1 MKKFVS
7 ILFMFGLVMV
17 FSQFQSSTA
26 FAADKVVHETIIV
39 PKNTTYDGKGQRFVA
54 GKELG
59 DGSQSENQD
68 PVFRVE
74 DGATL
79 KNVVL
84 GAPAADGVHTYGN
97 VNIQNVKWEDV
108 GEDALTVK
116 KEGKVTIDG
125 GSAQKASDK
134 IFQINKASTFTVKNF
149 TADNGGK
156 FIRQLGGSTFH
167 VDVIIDK
174 CTITNMKE
182 AIFRTDSKTST
193 VRMTNTRY
201 SNVGQKWIG
210 IQHIY
215 ENNNTHF

>member
-1 MKKFVS
+1 M
-7 ILFMFGLVMV
+7 LGLVMG

-39 PKNTTYDGKGQRFVA
+39 PKNTTDDGKGQRFVA

-68 PVFRVE
+68 PCFSCE
-74 DGATL
+74 EEGATL
-79 KNVVL
+79 INVVL
-84 GAPAADGVHTYGN
+84 GAPAADGVHTYEN

-116 KEGKVTIDG
+116 KKGKVTIDG

-156 FIRQLGGSTFH
+156 FIRQLGGSAFH

-182 AIFRTDSKTST
+182 GIFRTDSKTST

-201 SNVGQKWIG
+201 SNVGQK
-210 IQHIY
+210 
-215 ENNNTHF
+215 

>member
-1 MKKFVS
+1 M
-7 ILFMFGLVMV
+7 
-17 FSQFQSSTA
+17 
-26 FAADKVVHETIIV
+26 
-39 PKNTTYDGKGQRFVA
+39 NDGKGKRFIA
-54 GKELG
+54 GSALG
-59 DGSQSENQD
+59 DGSQKEGQK
-68 PVFRVE
+68 PVFQVE

-97 VNIQNVKWEDV
+97 VNITNVAWEDV

-134 IFQINKASTFTVKNF
+134 IFQINNASTFTVKNF

-156 FIRQLGGSTFH
+156 FIRQLGGSAFH
-167 VDVIIDK
+167 TDVIIDR

-193 VRMTNTRY
+193 VTMTNTRY

-210 IQHIY
+210 VQHVT
-215 ENNNTHF
+215 EKNNTPF

>member
-1 MKKFVS
+1 MKKIVS
-7 ILFMFGLVMV
+7 ILFMFSLVMG

-59 DGSQSENQD
+59 DGSQSENQE
-68 PVFRVE
+68 PVFHVE

-84 GAPAADGVHTYGN
+84 GTPAADGVHTYGN
-97 VNIQNVKWEDV
+97 VNIQNVTWEDV

-174 CTITNMKE
+174 CTITNM
-182 AIFRTDSKTST
+182 
-193 VRMTNTRY
+193 
-201 SNVGQKWIG
+201 
-210 IQHIY
+210 
-215 ENNNTHF
+215 